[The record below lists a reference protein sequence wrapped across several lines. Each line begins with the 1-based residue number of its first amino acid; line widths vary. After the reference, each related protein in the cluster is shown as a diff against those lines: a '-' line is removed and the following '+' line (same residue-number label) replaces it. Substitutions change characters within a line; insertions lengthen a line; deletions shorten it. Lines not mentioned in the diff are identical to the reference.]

1 MELVLSLHMT
11 SNSISVVIPAYNA
24 EKTIRRALNSVENQS
39 LLPKEVI
46 VIDDCSSDQ
55 TNEFIREYM
64 KQSRLV
70 IRHEIQS
77 INSGAGSARN
87 AGWLL
92 ASEKYVAFLD
102 ADDIWHPRKLEIQF
116 SQMEKSD
123 SCAMSCHYRHVTD
136 SEVWTEVK
144 FDSSHQR
151 YFDFRDFLIRNR
163 CATPSVMVKREI
175 TARFQPGKRYAEDY
189 LLWLQISALYGPVL
203 FIDLPLVHCSNPI
216 YGGPGLSGNLKQ
228 MHKDESSALR
238 QLKKEGLISPSSYV
252 LYAIWWNSKY
262 LFRQL
267 DNRLLKLRS

>member
-1 MELVLSLHMT
+1 MELVPPLHMT

-55 TNEFIREYM
+55 TNEIIREYM
-64 KQSRLV
+64 KESRLV

-116 SQMEKSD
+116 AQMEKSD

-144 FDSSHQR
+144 FESSHQR

-175 TARFQPGKRYAEDY
+175 TARFHPGKRYAEDY

-238 QLKKEGLISPSSYV
+238 QIKKEGLISPSSYV